1 MNYSIPYLIGG
12 IRYLLD
18 HLLYHFCH
26 SDRITYFEITYHVIN
41 YLFSIKRPLKMY
53 NAYGYKLCFMFFEKK
68 KKDGKICLRSITF
81 NFNKSFTK
89 INFFETINNENL

>member
-1 MNYSIPYLIGG
+1 MDISYVS
-12 IRYLLD
+12 
-18 HLLYHFCH
+18 
-26 SDRITYFEITYHVIN
+26 
-41 YLFSIKRPLKMY
+41 
-53 NAYGYKLCFMFFEKK
+53 CFLKK